1 MSLTFLSGLCGFKEM
16 VNATQGVQPVV
27 HSKSGREE
35 MGSEPD
41 VDSAKLYLRQIGL
54 ELMFLRELFVGFIL
68 YLF

>member
-1 MSLTFLSGLCGFKEM
+1 MPLRVCSLLC
-16 VNATQGVQPVV
+16 NAQRVAGKKWEV
-27 HSKSGREE
+27 
-35 MGSEPD
+35 PD